1 MIFHVK
7 AAKQAK
13 LGKSLMLNK
22 YPIWKYLLILVISTL
37 GVVYALP
44 NLYPPDAAVQI
55 TPAKSGDAV
64 DQYTLNKALKI
75 LDENNVKYFGEELQE
90 GKTALIRVA
99 DNEQQLQAKGLIQ
112 RNLGDNFIVALNLAP
127 TTPNWLMDLG
137 AGPMTLGLD
146 LSGGVHFLM
155 EVDMDEFL
163 KQRMVSYR
171 DAIKRSL
178 REEKIR
184 YKRVAAGDET
194 SINLK
199 FATELLRDDAE
210 NFLRREYPEFVT
222 NTTEKDESF
231 WMSLELTNAKVK
243 EFEDYALKQN
253 LTTIR
258 NRVNELGVAEPMVQR
273 QGRNRIVIELP
284 GVQDTA
290 AAKKILGKAANLE
303 FRLEALPN
311 ASRFSSEE
319 YAYKDPTRGRET
331 ARLEKAIII
340 TGDNVSNA
348 QPSFDQNGQP
358 TVDLTLDGTGG
369 ALMGQ
374 TTKKALKRGM
384 GILFVE
390 HKVRTRYEMK
400 DGVEVTVE
408 DKYVEKKI
416 ISLATIQGVFGS
428 KFQISG
434 LAAAEA
440 SELGLLL
447 RAGALAAPMYFV
459 EERTVGPSL
468 GKENIELGVI
478 SVQIG
483 LILVLIFMVVY
494 YRVFG
499 VIANIALTVNLVLLL
514 AVMSILGATLTL
526 PGIAGIVLTVGMAVD
541 ANVLIFARIKE
552 ELKSGLN
559 VQQAIHSGYDKAFL
573 TIFDA
578 NITTLI
584 VAIILFAVGTGPIK
598 GFAVT
603 LSIGIIASMFT
614 AIVLTRAL
622 VNLVYGGR
630 RLERISIGGGV

>member
-1 MIFHVK
+1 
-7 AAKQAK
+7 
-13 LGKSLMLNK
+13 MLNK
-22 YPIWKYLLILVISTL
+22 YPIWKYLLILMVSTL
-37 GVVYALP
+37 GVIYALP

-55 TPAKSGDAV
+55 TPAKSGDVV
-64 DQYTLNKALKI
+64 DEYTLNKALTI
-75 LDENNVKYFGEELQE
+75 LKEGEIAYFGEEIQE
-90 GKTALIRVA
+90 GKTALIRVQ
-99 DNEQQLQAKGLIQ
+99 DSDQQLKAKGLIQ
-112 RNLGDNFIVALNLAP
+112 RKLGDGFIVALNLAP
-127 TTPNWLMDLG
+127 TTPQWLIDMG

-155 EVDMDEFL
+155 EVDMEEFMT
-163 KQRMVSYR
+163 QRMGNYR
-171 DAIKRSL
+171 DTIKRSL
-178 REEKIR
+178 REEKLR
-184 YKRVAAGDET
+184 YKRVIAGDEH
-194 SINLK
+194 SIDVK
-199 FATELLRDDAE
+199 FANEALRDTADT
-210 NFLRREYPEFVT
+210 FLGREYPEFVT
-222 NTTEKDESF
+222 YTTEKDNGF
-231 WMSLELTNAKVK
+231 WINLALTQAKVK

-303 FRLEALPN
+303 FRLEALPD
-311 ASRFSSEE
+311 ASRYSSEE
-319 YAYKDPTRGRET
+319 YAYKNPTRGREK
-331 ARLEKAIII
+331 ARLEKALIV

-348 QPSFDQNGQP
+348 QPSFDENGQSQ
-358 TVDLTLDGTGG
+358 VNITLDGTGG
-369 ALMGQ
+369 AMMGKV
-374 TTKKALKRGM
+374 TKKAIQRRM

-390 HKVRTRYEMK
+390 HKVKTRYEIQ
-400 DGVEVTVE
+400 DGKEVVVEN
-408 DKYVEKKI
+408 KYVEKQI
-416 ISLATIQGVFGS
+416 ISLATIQSALGS
-428 KFQISG
+428 SFRITG
-434 LAAAEA
+434 LEA
-440 SELGLLL
+440 GESSELALLL

-468 GKENIELGVI
+468 GKENIELGVT

-483 LILVLIFMVVY
+483 LCMVLIFMILY

-584 VAIILFAVGTGPIK
+584 VAVILFAVGTGPVK

-603 LSIGIIASMFT
+603 LSIGIITSMFT
-614 AIVLTRAL
+614 AIVLTRAM
-622 VNLVYGGR
+622 VNLTYGGR
-630 RLERISIGGGV
+630 RLERISIGGGL